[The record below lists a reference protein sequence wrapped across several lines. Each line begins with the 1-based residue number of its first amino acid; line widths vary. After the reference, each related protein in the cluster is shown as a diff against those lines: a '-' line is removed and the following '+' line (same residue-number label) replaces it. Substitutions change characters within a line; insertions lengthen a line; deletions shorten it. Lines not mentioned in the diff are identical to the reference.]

1 METINL
7 DINRPSSNQAIFC
20 KQDDVGRKIK
30 VLITENAQPFKI
42 PEDAVF
48 SVWYSGSSGEGNYT
62 MIGDHSAF
70 LIEGNTVTVEMIV
83 QMLRCR
89 GGGRMCLVMNSA
101 DGCQLGM
108 WNIDYMV
115 EGVPGIGSSAAQ
127 EYFTAFSD
135 TAARAENALRDINEI
150 VDGVRFEATDDG
162 SGIITL
168 AFTNDNTLPLWEG
181 GSY

>member
-7 DINRPSSNQAIFC
+7 DINRPSANQAIFC
-20 KQDDVGRKIK
+20 KQDDVGRKFK
-30 VLITENAQPFKI
+30 VIITENAQPYKI
-42 PEDAVF
+42 PEHTAF
-48 SVWYSGSSGEGNYT
+48 SVWYSGSSGEGNYST
-62 MIGDHSAF
+62 VDDHSAF
-70 LIEGNTVTVEMIV
+70 SVEGNTVTIELIV

-101 DGCQLGM
+101 NGNQLGM
-108 WNIDYMV
+108 WNIDYIV
-115 EGVPGIGSSAAQ
+115 EGVPGIGSSEAQ

-135 TAARAENALRDINEI
+135 TAAQAKKALDEI
-150 VDGVRFEATDDG
+150 TTKVDGVRFEATDDG